1 MIGNNGA
8 SWKRSRSLMRCSTRR
23 FFQPSAECLDF
34 TFVLTRL
41 RSTCRPVVGRHL
53 PHWSRSTVPPAFEE
67 HRGSAAA
74 SMPTNLLHLQV
85 RNLAP

>member
-1 MIGNNGA
+1 MFHTPFLSA
-8 SWKRSRSLMRCSTRR
+8 VRR
-23 FFQPSAECLDF
+23 ILDF

-67 HRGSAAA
+67 RRGSAAA